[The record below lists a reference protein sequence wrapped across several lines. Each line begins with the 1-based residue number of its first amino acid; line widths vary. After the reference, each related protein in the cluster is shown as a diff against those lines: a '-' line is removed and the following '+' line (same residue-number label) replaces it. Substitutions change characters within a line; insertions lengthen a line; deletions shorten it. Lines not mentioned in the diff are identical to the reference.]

1 MVVILMNE
9 INYSTDVEYETKD
22 KKKFQITR
30 GMVILAV
37 LALVILITIIIIIAK
52 VTTSRKKEEY
62 TNADFSKLEARMI
75 EEAPTYISQ
84 KNIVLTDKEIRIDL
98 KELLIENGGFI
109 DSNKVKAAK
118 VCSGYV
124 IALKQESEKYS
135 SYIKCGNMY
144 TSTGYISN
152 DKESNTPT
160 TTTIKDTVSPTITL
174 VGESEITIN
183 QGTNFDDPG
192 AKATDNIDGDITSK
206 IVKSGSV
213 DLKKVGSYVIIYSIT
228 DKAGNKS
235 DVKRTVKVIPT
246 PTTNKPITTKQT
258 TKKTT
263 SRVTT
268 KVTTRRPTT
277 PPTITLYGSKTITIN
292 VGEMYHDP
300 GYSATDSLGG
310 NITSSVKVSSNLNI
324 SNPGTYYVTY
334 QVTDNYGNKASTSRI
349 IIVKQSTIALDGITI
364 SPNTLDMTPGQS
376 KNLTVYYTP
385 TNATDK
391 TISWSSDNP
400 SVATVNNGVVY
411 ARTRGT
417 AIITVRSTNGKTD
430 RARVTVK

>member
-1 MVVILMNE
+1 MND

-37 LALVILITIIIIIAK
+37 LALVILITIIIIIVK
-52 VTTSRKKEEY
+52 VTTSGKKEEY
-62 TNADFSKLEARMI
+62 TSADFNKLEARMI

-84 KNIVLTDKEIRIDL
+84 KNIILTDKEIRIDL

-109 DSNKVKAAK
+109 DSAKVKAAK
-118 VCSGYV
+118 VCNGYV
-124 IALKQESEKYS
+124 IASKQESEKYS

-144 TSTGYISN
+144 TTTGYISN
-152 DKESNTPT
+152 DKENNKT
-160 TTTIKDTVSPTITL
+160 TTTTVKDTVLPTITL
-174 VGESEITIN
+174 VGESEISIN
-183 QGTNFDDPG
+183 QGANFEDQG

-213 DLKKVGSYVIIYSIT
+213 DTKKVGSYVITYSVT
-228 DKAGNKS
+228 DKAGNKA

-246 PTTNKPITTKQT
+246 PTTSEPITTTRQT
-258 TKKTT
+258 TKKST
-263 SRVTT
+263 SKVTT
-268 KVTTRRPTT
+268 KATTRRPTT
-277 PPTITLYGSKTITIN
+277 PPTITLYGSKTIIIN
-292 VGEMYHDP
+292 VGEMYNDP

-310 NITSSVKVSSNLNI
+310 NITSSVRVSSNLNI

-334 QVTDNYGNKASTSRI
+334 QVTDNYGNKASTSRT
-349 IIVKQSTIALDGITI
+349 IIVKQSLIALSGVKL

-376 KNLTVYYTP
+376 KTLTVYYTP

-391 TISWSSDNP
+391 TVSWSSDNP

-411 ARTRGT
+411 ARTRGI
-417 AIITVRSTNGKTD
+417 AIITVKSTNGKTD
-430 RARVTVK
+430 KARVTVK

>member
-1 MVVILMNE
+1 MDNM
-9 INYSTDVEYETKD
+9 NYSTDVEYETKD

-37 LALVILITIIIIIAK
+37 LALVILITIIIIIVK
-52 VTTSRKKEEY
+52 VTSSEKKEEY
-62 TNADFSKLEARMI
+62 TSTDFSRLEARMI

-84 KNIVLTDKEIRIDL
+84 KNIILTDKEIRIDL
-98 KELLIENGGFI
+98 KELLTENGGFI
-109 DSNKVKAAK
+109 DSTKVKAAK

-124 IALKQESEKYS
+124 IASKQEREKYS

-144 TSTGYISN
+144 TTTGYVSN
-152 DKESNTPT
+152 DKENNKTT
-160 TTTIKDTVSPTITL
+160 TTTIKDATAPTITL
-174 VGESEITIN
+174 VGESEISIN
-183 QGTNFDDPG
+183 QGTNFEDQG
-192 AKATDNIDGDITSK
+192 ATATDNVDGDITSR

-213 DLKKVGSYVIIYSIT
+213 DTNKPGSYVITYSVT

-246 PTTNKPITTKQT
+246 PTSSKPVTTKQT

-310 NITSSVKVSSNLNI
+310 NITSSVDVSSNLNI

-334 QVTDNYGNKASTSRI
+334 KVTDNYGNKASTSRTV
-349 IIVKQSTIALDGITI
+349 IVKQSTISLIGVKL

-376 KNLTVYYTP
+376 KTLTVYYTP

-411 ARTRGT
+411 ARARGT
-417 AIITVRSTNGKTD
+417 AIITVRSANGKTD